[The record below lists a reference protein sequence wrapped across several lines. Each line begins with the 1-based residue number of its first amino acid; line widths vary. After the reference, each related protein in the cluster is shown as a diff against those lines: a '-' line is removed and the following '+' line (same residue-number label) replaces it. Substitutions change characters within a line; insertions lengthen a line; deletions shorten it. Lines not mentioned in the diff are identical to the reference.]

1 MIQITLERKIQNSNA
16 GPNKNEL
23 DVVIFLVALMPLVDS
38 DRIKLIT
45 HKWRT
50 NADIKE
56 RDVHCR
62 ENLKQL

>member
-1 MIQITLERKIQNSNA
+1 MIQITLERKTQNSNA

-23 DVVIFLVALMPLVDS
+23 D
-38 DRIKLIT
+38 
-45 HKWRT
+45 
-50 NADIKE
+50 E

>member
-1 MIQITLERKIQNSNA
+1 MIQITLERKTQNSNA

-45 HKWRT
+45 YKWRT